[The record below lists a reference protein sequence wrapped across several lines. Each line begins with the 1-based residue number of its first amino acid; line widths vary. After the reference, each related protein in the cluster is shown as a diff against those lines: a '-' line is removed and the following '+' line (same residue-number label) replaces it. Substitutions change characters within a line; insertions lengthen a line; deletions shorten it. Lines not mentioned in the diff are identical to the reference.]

1 MRLHTFGVGLFSFH
15 VHNSTPAI
23 LDALHRAVGAR
34 RLIALLRAGAAATA
48 VGLLVS
54 VAGLML
60 TLPSLADASIALIA
74 AVVWTIWL
82 ERSEQE

>member
-1 MRLHTFGVGLFSFH
+1 MRLYTFGVGHFSFH
-15 VHNSTPAI
+15 VHNSTLAI

-48 VGLLVS
+48 VGLLLS
-54 VAGLML
+54 VARLMHA
-60 TLPSLADASIALIA
+60 LPALADASIALIA
-74 AVVWTIWL
+74 AIVWTIWL